1 MKHAELKQY
10 LCENFGEGVAVLEP
24 EYFDKAI
31 IRTSETGRLVYSYDK
46 LVEVLAEAG
55 QMPEEDAVEWV
66 EYNTISSLPSLGELS
81 PIILH
86 EITL

>member
-31 IRTSETGRLVYSYDK
+31 IGTSETGRLVYSYDK

-66 EYNTISSLPSLGELS
+66 EYNTIPQPPQHGRTFPDSLA
-81 PIILH
+81 
-86 EITL
+86 